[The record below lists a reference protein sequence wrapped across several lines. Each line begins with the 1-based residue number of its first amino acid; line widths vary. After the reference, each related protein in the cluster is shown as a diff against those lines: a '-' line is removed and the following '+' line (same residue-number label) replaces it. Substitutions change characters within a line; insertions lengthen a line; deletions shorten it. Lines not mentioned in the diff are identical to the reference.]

1 MGVERADERIGDV
14 AGHGREG
21 IGDVN
26 ADAAQLL
33 EFRPQGGVTGLQ
45 FIDRFVEVGFED
57 AAMVHDRGPRLGE
70 LAAVDVLPGLVAI
83 VRQEL
88 RQAALGQPELLP
100 GQA

>member
-1 MGVERADERIGDV
+1 M
-14 AGHGREG
+14 
-21 IGDVN
+21 N

-100 GQA
+100 GRA

>member
-1 MGVERADERIGDV
+1 MGVERADELIGDV

-26 ADAAQLL
+26 ANAAQLL
-33 EFRPQGGVTGLQ
+33 GFRPQGGVTGLQ
-45 FIDRFVEVGFED
+45 FIDRFVED

-100 GQA
+100 GRA